1 MKARVALISS
11 PLSLSE
17 RYGNFSAAANTEP
30 SFGLACLAAVAM
42 RQGAHVAI
50 IEASA
55 QNLTIAETLTKIQ
68 RFDPDIVGITAT
80 TAGIVAAG
88 KLAQRIKEVR
98 PRTFCIIGG
107 CHVTALPEETLNEF
121 QDFDMAV
128 TGEGERTLEEILQ
141 YFQHNKEIPTELDGT
156 LVRMNQSIIKNRLRA
171 RIQNLDE
178 LPFPAWS
185 LLDGFPEAFRPSPA
199 RIRRWPCASVVLTR
213 GCPNQCVFCDRSV
226 FGQICRAYSPAYAI
240 RLIKDLRC
248 NFGVKE
254 ILIEDDT
261 FIISRKRVA
270 EFCERIISAK
280 VDISWSCLGRADRV
294 TPQMLKLMKK
304 AGCWHIS
311 YGIESGDQNILKA
324 MKKKLN
330 TEQIR
335 QALCWSK
342 EAGIRTKGFF
352 MVGFPNETEQ
362 SLQAT
367 RQLAKLLPLDD
378 ISVMQLT
385 PFPGSELFKMA
396 EQYGSFDQNWRMMNT
411 LRTVFVPR
419 GFSKKDI
426 EAASGKMIR
435 QFYLRPTMVLN
446 QFLHVIRNPRLA
458 LTVLRGLPDFLK
470 IVVEVR

>member
-1 MKARVALISS
+1 MKARVALVSS

-42 RQGAHVAI
+42 RQGAQVAI

-55 QNLTIAETLTKIQ
+55 QNLTIAETLKKIQ

-98 PRTFCIIGG
+98 PGTFCIIGG

-128 TGEGERTLEEILQ
+128 TGEGEHTLEEILQ
-141 YFQHNKEIPTELDGT
+141 YFQRNNEIPTELDGT
-156 LVRMNQSIIKNRLRA
+156 LVRMNQGIIKNKPRA

-240 RLIKDLRC
+240 RLIKDLRY

-261 FIISRKRVA
+261 FIISHKRVA

-362 SLQAT
+362 SLKAT
-367 RQLAKLLPLDD
+367 RQLAKSLPLDD

-385 PFPGSELFKMA
+385 PFPGSDLYKIA
-396 EQYGSFDQNWRMMNT
+396 EHYGTFDQDWRKMNT
-411 LRTVFVPR
+411 LNPVFIPR

-426 EAASGKMIR
+426 EAASSKMIR
-435 QFYLRPTMVLN
+435 EFYLRPKMILN
-446 QFLHVIRNPRLA
+446 QLWRVSVNPRLA
-458 LTVLRGLPDFLK
+458 LTILRGLPEFLK
-470 IVVEVR
+470 IVLEAR